1 LTSSLEVYAVYASSY
16 INVRSVVGRFLEHAR
31 VFYFENSDEQSELFL
46 SSADLMPRN
55 LRKRIEQCTPILD
68 NDIKLKI
75 LSNLNTYLDDDSNAW
90 LMQADGQYVR
100 ALRND
105 VHEEPIN
112 AQNILLNKYSEEY

>member
-1 LTSSLEVYAVYASSY
+1 
-16 INVRSVVGRFLEHAR
+16 
-31 VFYFENSDEQSELFL
+31 
-46 SSADLMPRN
+46 MPRN